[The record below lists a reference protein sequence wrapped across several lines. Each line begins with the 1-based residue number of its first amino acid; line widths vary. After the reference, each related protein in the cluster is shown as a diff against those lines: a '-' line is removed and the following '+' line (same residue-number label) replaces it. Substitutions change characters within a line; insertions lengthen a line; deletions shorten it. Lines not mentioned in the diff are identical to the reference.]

1 MGCLTI
7 FPIATA
13 MAVLALNLGSFL
25 GFFLTSFTA
34 VITSLGGLLGL
45 LLLL

>member
-7 FPIATA
+7 FPIAA
-13 MAVLALNLGSFL
+13 AIAVMALDIGSFL

-34 VITSLGGLLGL
+34 VITSLAGVLGL